1 MADLKKLEIEVRE
14 QRLLLDELNEWSAE
28 IDKGIK
34 TINARLDALEGKMPA
49 YPKDGDDIEDDEDED
64 FEEEEDD
71 DDFED
76 DEESEDK

>member
-64 FEEEEDD
+64 FEEDE

-76 DEESEDK
+76 EEEESEDE